1 LQQRANDY
9 LDARDV
15 QFDQQR
21 AELGVTEELA
31 ALEGLTPGMLV
42 KLGENG
48 IKELDDFAELATD
61 ELVDPNDGL
70 LREFELDEDTASAMI
85 MVARAHWFADE
96 EQPAGPVDAMEPGA
110 PEAAADAAYTD
121 EA

>member
-1 LQQRANDY
+1 
-9 LDARDV
+9 
-15 QFDQQR
+15 
-21 AELGVTEELA
+21 
-31 ALEGLTPGMLV
+31 MLV

-96 EQPAGPVDAMEPGA
+96 EQPAVPVDTMEPGA
-110 PEAAADAAYTD
+110 TGAAADAAGTD

>member
-1 LQQRANDY
+1 LQQRATDY
-9 LDARDV
+9 LEARDAE
-15 QFDQQR
+15 FDEQR

-42 KLGENG
+42 TLGENG

-61 ELVDPNDGL
+61 ELVDPGDGL
-70 LREFELDEDTASAMI
+70 LREFDIDEETASAMI
-85 MVARAHWFADE
+85 MAARAHWFEDE
-96 EQPAGPVDAMEPGA
+96 DQ
-110 PEAAADAAYTD
+110 PEAAGADEADAAEETAEES